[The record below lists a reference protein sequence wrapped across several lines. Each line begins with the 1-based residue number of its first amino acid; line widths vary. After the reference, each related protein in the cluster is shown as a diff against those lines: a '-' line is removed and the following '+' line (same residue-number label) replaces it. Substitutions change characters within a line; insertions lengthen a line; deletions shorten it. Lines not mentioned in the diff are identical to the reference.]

1 MWGLP
6 SNGGEARV
14 GGAESGSIF
23 RKTAMGMSQKKSN
36 VRSGQCPDR
45 VRSLGK
51 SRRGRSSGL
60 EIVKRRPLSPKI
72 FWAGCILI
80 SLVAWGMGRSGEA
93 IPASELQGKG
103 DLFYRQGETEPFTG
117 TAVTQVGGKKTEAE
131 FWQGRMHGAYRSW
144 FANGQMEG
152 EAYFEKGVREGRA
165 RLWNK
170 DGQMI
175 RETRFREGLP
185 DGPATEWYP
194 NGTMERRTSWRA
206 GKRHGEVETWFAS
219 GKRKGVG
226 NYDQGERS
234 GTFVVWWESGKKRQ
248 ETNYKKGVPTG
259 WWVEWKE
266 NGEPEKKAY
275 FVNGKATSG
284 PAQGEP

>member
-1 MWGLP
+1 
-6 SNGGEARV
+6 
-14 GGAESGSIF
+14 
-23 RKTAMGMSQKKSN
+23 MGMNQKKSKQ
-36 VRSGQCPDR
+36 RSTQ
-45 VRSLGK
+45 RSVHGERSANSRTKEGSGVGIGK
-51 SRRGRSSGL
+51 RG
-60 EIVKRRPLSPKI
+60 PMSPKI
-72 FWAGCILI
+72 FWAGCVLI
-80 SLVAWGMGRSGEA
+80 GLVALGMGRSGDS
-93 IPASELQGKG
+93 IPASELRGKG

-175 RETRFREGLP
+175 KETRFREGLA

-194 NGTMERRTSWRA
+194 NGKMERRTSWRA
-206 GKRHGEVETWFAS
+206 GKRHGEIETWFSS
-219 GKRKGVG
+219 GQRKGVG

-248 ETNYKKGVPTG
+248 ETNYKRGVPNG
-259 WWVEWKE
+259 WWVEWTE

-275 FVNGKATSG
+275 FVNGKASSG
-284 PAQGEP
+284 PTQGES